1 MRLRLLKTNQISK
14 RIMSKLAQAFT
25 LAAEL
30 HAPQVR
36 KSTTIPYI
44 SHLMAVSAL
53 VLEHGGDEEQA
64 VAGLLHDAI
73 EDADNTEEASQRRV
87 LIRDKFGLRV
97 AAIVEDCTDG
107 VPDESGVK
115 PDWHARKRAYLVH
128 LENSSTDT
136 LLVSCADKLHNAR
149 AILGDLRNI
158 GLEVFDRFSSSK
170 DDTIWYYQELSKIF
184 DSRLP
189 GPLSAELARTVEALL
204 VEAGRLRLA
213 NEAN

>member
-1 MRLRLLKTNQISK
+1 MRLLLLKIHQVSK

-25 LAAEL
+25 LAAEF

-44 SHLMAVSAL
+44 SHLMSVSAL
-53 VLEHGGDEEQA
+53 ILEHGGDEEQA
-64 VAGLLHDAI
+64 IAGLLHDAI
-73 EDADNTEEASQRRV
+73 EDADNTEEASQRRA

-97 AAIVEDCTDG
+97 AAIVENCTDG
-107 VPDESGVK
+107 VPDESGLK
-115 PDWHARKRAYLVH
+115 PDWHARKRSYLVH

-158 GLEVFDRFSSSK
+158 DIGQKVFNRFSVSK
-170 DDTIWYYQELSKIF
+170 EYTLWYYQELSNIF
-184 DSRLP
+184 ESRLP
-189 GPLSAELARTVEALL
+189 GPLAAELSSTIDALL
-204 VEAGRLRLA
+204 VEAG
-213 NEAN
+213 